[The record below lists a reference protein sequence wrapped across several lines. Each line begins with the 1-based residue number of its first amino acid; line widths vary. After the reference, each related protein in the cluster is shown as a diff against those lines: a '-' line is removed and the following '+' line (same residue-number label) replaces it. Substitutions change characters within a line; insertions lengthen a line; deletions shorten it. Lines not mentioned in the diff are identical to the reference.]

1 MASGPEVGGEAPDFT
16 LPGLR
21 LNGTEAEH
29 ASYTLSAERGHP
41 IVLAFYPGDETP
53 ACTRQMCSYSSGLE
67 EFVDLGAT
75 VWGISP
81 QGIESHEHFARK
93 HDLRLPL
100 LADVDRTVV
109 KAYGIGLGNSLR
121 RAIFIVDGEGIVRY
135 RHVALVGV
143 TYRSLDTLKRE
154 LSALKVG

>member
-1 MASGPEVGGEAPDFT
+1 MASGPEVGSAAPDFT

-21 LNGTEAEH
+21 LNGSEAEQG
-29 ASYTLSAERGHP
+29 SYTLSAERGHP

-67 EFVDLGAT
+67 EFTGLGAT

-100 LADVDRTVV
+100 LADVERTAV
-109 KAYGIGLGNSLR
+109 KAYGIGLGNGLR
-121 RAIFIVDGEGIVRY
+121 RAVFIVDGEGIVRY

-154 LSALKVG
+154 LSAITAG

>member
-1 MASGPEVGGEAPDFT
+1 
-16 LPGLR
+16 
-21 LNGTEAEH
+21 
-29 ASYTLSAERGHP
+29 
-41 IVLAFYPGDETP
+41 
-53 ACTRQMCSYSSGLE
+53 MCSYSSGLE

-81 QGIESHEHFARK
+81 QDIDSHEHFARK